1 MRIEPRFSR
10 IPPRAETTTLLLV
23 DMQRIWIDNASGYYR
38 DRLHGGVLHNQER
51 LLEAARAAGVQV
63 MHTIIESLTRDGRD
77 RSMDHQLSGI
87 HVPKGDPA
95 GAIIDALATAENE
108 IVLPKT
114 SSGLFNS
121 TAADYVLRNLG
132 TTHLVVCGVIT
143 DQCVDMAARDAA
155 DRGYLVT
162 VVEDACATYSAER
175 HAAAIQTLR
184 GYADVLDTPGT
195 IEHLFHAKPV
205 KTNP

>member
-1 MRIEPRFSR
+1 MKAEPRFFR
-10 IPPRAETTTLLLV
+10 LPRHAATTALLFV
-23 DMQRIWIDNASGYYR
+23 DMQRIWVDRATGYYH
-38 DRLHGGVLHNQER
+38 DRLHGGVLRNQQA
-51 LLEAARAAGVQV
+51 LLRAARDAGVQV
-63 MHTIIESLTRDGRD
+63 LHTIIESLTRDGRD
-77 RSMDHQLSGI
+77 RSMDHKLSDI
-87 HVPKGDPA
+87 HVPKGDPS
-95 GAIIDALATAENE
+95 GAIIDALTPVENE

-121 TAADYVLRNLG
+121 TPADYVLRNLG

-175 HAAAIQTLR
+175 HAAAIATLG
-184 GYADVLDTPGT
+184 GYADILDTPAT
-195 IEHLFHAKPV
+195 VEHLFPPAK
-205 KTNP
+205 KTS

>member
-1 MRIEPRFSR
+1 
-10 IPPRAETTTLLLV
+10 
-23 DMQRIWIDNASGYYR
+23 
-38 DRLHGGVLHNQER
+38 
-51 LLEAARAAGVQV
+51 

-77 RSMDHQLSGI
+77 RSMDHRLSDI
-87 HVPKGDPA
+87 HVPRGDPM
-95 GAIIDALATAENE
+95 GAIIDSLAPAEND

-121 TAADYVLRNLG
+121 TPADYVLRNLG
-132 TTHLVVCGVIT
+132 TTHLIVCGVIT

-175 HAAAIQTLR
+175 HAAAIRTLA
-184 GYADVLDTPGT
+184 GYADLCDTKT
-195 IEHLFHAKPV
+195 AIERLLTPSPEK
-205 KTNP
+205 KSL